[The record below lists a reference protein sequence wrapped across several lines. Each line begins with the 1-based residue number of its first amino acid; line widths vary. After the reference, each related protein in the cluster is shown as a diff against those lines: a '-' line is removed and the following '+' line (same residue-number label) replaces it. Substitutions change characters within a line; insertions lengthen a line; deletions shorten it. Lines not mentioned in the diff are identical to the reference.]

1 MVPRYSLDIR
11 KMCQR
16 MFWKA
21 LNKHNPEKLVSHKNS
36 YPTGNEKLTKTKYT
50 ISHTNYYCKSTDPK
64 IPKPVIHA
72 SYHIRA
78 SLKIG
83 ITSIQYTKLKI
94 WILD

>member
-1 MVPRYSLDIR
+1 
-11 KMCQR
+11 

-21 LNKHNPEKLVSHKNS
+21 VTKHKPNKLVSHKNS
-36 YPTGNEKLTKTKYT
+36 YPTANEKLTKTNRT
-50 ISHTNYYCKSTDPK
+50 ICHIDYYYKSTVPK
-64 IPKPVIHA
+64 IPNPVRHA

-83 ITSIQYTKLKI
+83 ITAIQYAKLKI